1 MGKLSAA
8 GIAGAVLLASSMTAN
23 VSANEG
29 LYLGGS
35 VTGYYLDSERFVG
48 GGEEAYV
55 AAVNLGYR
63 FTESWALEAG
73 YGTEIG
79 GNAIDTIKL
88 DALYWLG
95 ENSKGWNPYI
105 VAGVTHYELNDSDYN
120 FSAVNQEYTEQL
132 SLGLGLSKMFDRQW
146 EFRSDVR
153 ALHKVSDSQDGV
165 DDLAVNLAL
174 NYYFNPPKP
183 VVAAEPTPEPVVI
196 APPPPPAPEAEAEP
210 EVRTITV
217 RLNVEFEFDKATVRA
232 IYGDELEAIANAM
245 KAHED
250 IDLVLEGHTDSMGSD
265 EYNQGL
271 SERRVIA
278 VEAKLAEM
286 YGIDPE
292 RISTVGYGEARPIA
306 DNDTKEG
313 RARNRRVIGELSYT
327 EVFSD

>member
-1 MGKLSAA
+1 MGKLSTI
-8 GIAGAVLLASSMTAN
+8 GIAGAVVLASSMAGTVN
-23 VSANEG
+23 ANEG

-55 AAVNLGYR
+55 GAINLGYR
-63 FTESWALEAG
+63 FANSWALEGG

-120 FSAVNQEYTEQL
+120 FSQVNQEYTEQL
-132 SLGLGLSKMFDRQW
+132 SLGLGLSKMIDRQW

-174 NYYFNPPKP
+174 NYYFNPPQP
-183 VVAAEPTPEPVVI
+183 VVAVEPTPEPVAI
-196 APPPPPAPEAEAEP
+196 APPPPPAPEAEP

-217 RLNVEFEFDKATVRA
+217 RLNVEFEFDKAIVRA

-250 IDLVLEGHTDSMGSD
+250 IDLVLEGHTDSVGSD

-271 SERRVIA
+271 SERRVTA
-278 VEAKLAEM
+278 VEAKLADM

-327 EVFSD
+327 EVFGD

>member
-8 GIAGAVLLASSMTAN
+8 GIAGAVLLASSMTVN

-35 VTGYYLDSERFVG
+35 VAGYYLDSERFVG

-63 FTESWALEAG
+63 FTESWALETG

-120 FSAVNQEYTEQL
+120 FSEVNQEYTEQL
-132 SLGLGLSKMFDRQW
+132 SLGLGLSKMIDRQW

-196 APPPPPAPEAEAEP
+196 APPPPPAPVAEP

-250 IDLVLEGHTDSMGSD
+250 IDLVLEGHTDSKGSD
-265 EYNQGL
+265 EYNQSL

-278 VEAKLAEM
+278 VEAKLADI

-327 EVFSD
+327 EVFGD

>member
-1 MGKLSAA
+1 MSKLSTI
-8 GIAGAVLLASSMTAN
+8 GIAGAVVLASSMTGN

-35 VTGYYLDSERFVG
+35 VTGYYLDSKRFVG

-55 AAVNLGYR
+55 GGVNLGYR
-63 FTESWALEAG
+63 FANRWALEAG

-79 GNAIDTIKL
+79 GNAIDTIRL
-88 DALYWLG
+88 DALYYMN
-95 ENSKGWNPYI
+95 ENPKGWQPYV
-105 VAGVTHYELNDSDYN
+105 VAGAAHYELSDSDYT
-120 FSAVNQEYTEQL
+120 FSQVNQEYTEQL
-132 SLGLGLSKMFDRQW
+132 SLGLGLSKMLDRKW

-183 VVAAEPTPEPVVI
+183 VVAVAPAPAPVV
-196 APPPPPAPEAEAEP
+196 APPPPKPEP

-217 RLNVEFEFDKATVRA
+217 RLNVEFEFDKAIVRA
-232 IYGDELEAIANAM
+232 IYGDELEAIAKAM
-245 KAHED
+245 KAHDD
-250 IDLVLEGHTDSMGSD
+250 IDLVLEGHTDSVGTD
-265 EYNQGL
+265 VYNQGL
-271 SERRVIA
+271 SERRAAA

-286 YGIDPE
+286 YGLDPE

-306 DNDTKEG
+306 DNNTEDG
-313 RARNRRVIGELSYT
+313 RARNRRVIGEVSYR
-327 EVFSD
+327 EVLGD

>member
-1 MGKLSAA
+1 MGKLNTIGVVGAA
-8 GIAGAVLLASSMTAN
+8 LLASTLTAN

-55 AAVNLGYR
+55 AGVNLGYR
-63 FTESWALEAG
+63 FADNWALEAG

-79 GNAIDTIKL
+79 GNAIDTIRL
-88 DALYWLG
+88 DALYWFA
-95 ENSKGWNPYI
+95 ENAKGWRPYVVGG
-105 VAGVTHYELNDSDYN
+105 VAHYELNDSDYN
-120 FSAVNQEYTEQL
+120 FNQVNQEYTEQL
-132 SLGLGLSKMFDRQW
+132 SLGMGLSKMFDAHW

-153 ALHKVSDSQDGV
+153 VLHKISDSQGGV
-165 DDLAVNLAL
+165 DDAALNVAL
-174 NYYFNPPKP
+174 NYYFSSPSP
-183 VVAAEPTPEPVVI
+183 VASVAAEPAVAEPI
-196 APPPPPAPEAEAEP
+196 APPPAPEKEV

-217 RLNVEFEFDKATVRA
+217 RLNVEFEFDKAVVRA

-250 IDLVLEGHTDSMGSD
+250 IDLVLEGHTDAVGSD
-265 EYNQGL
+265 DYNQSL

-286 YGIDPE
+286 YGLDPA
-292 RISTVGYGEARPIA
+292 RVSTVGYGEARPIA
-306 DNDTKEG
+306 DNSTKEG
-313 RARNRRVIGELSYT
+313 RARNRRVIGELSYS
-327 EVFSD
+327 EVFGD

>member
-1 MGKLSAA
+1 MSKLSTI
-8 GIAGAVLLASSMTAN
+8 GIAGAVVLASSMTGN
-23 VSANEG
+23 VNANEG

-48 GGEEAYV
+48 GGEESYV
-55 AAVNLGYR
+55 GGVNLGYR
-63 FTESWALEAG
+63 LANNWALEAG

-79 GNAIDTIKL
+79 GNAIDTIRL
-88 DALYWLG
+88 DALYFFD
-95 ENSKGWNPYI
+95 ENTKGWQPYI
-105 VAGVTHYELNDSDYN
+105 VAGVAHYELNDSDYH
-120 FSAVNQEYTEQL
+120 FSEVNQEYTEQL
-132 SLGLGLSKMFDRQW
+132 SLGLGLSKMLDRQW

-174 NYYFNPPKP
+174 NYYFNPPKQ
-183 VVAAEPTPEPVVI
+183 VVAVEPTPEPVVI
-196 APPPPPAPEAEAEP
+196 APPPPASEAEP

-217 RLNVEFEFDKATVRA
+217 RLNVEFEFDKAAVRA

-245 KAHED
+245 KAHDD
-250 IDLVLEGHTDSMGSD
+250 IDLVLEGHTDSLGTD

-271 SERRVIA
+271 SERRVTA
-278 VEAKLAEM
+278 VEAKLADM

-327 EVFSD
+327 EVFGD

>member
-1 MGKLSAA
+1 MGKLSTV
-8 GIAGAVLLASSMTAN
+8 GIAGAVILASSMTGN

-55 AAVNLGYR
+55 GGVNLGYR
-63 FTESWALEAG
+63 FTDSWALEAG

-79 GNAIDTIKL
+79 GNAIDTIRL
-88 DALYWLG
+88 DALYFLS
-95 ENSKGWNPYI
+95 ENTKGWQPYI
-105 VAGVTHYELNDSDYN
+105 VAGVAHYELNDSDYN
-120 FSAVNQEYTEQL
+120 FSEVNQEYTEQL
-132 SLGLGLSKMFDRQW
+132 SLGMGLSRMIDSQW

-183 VVAAEPTPEPVVI
+183 VVAAEPTPEPI
-196 APPPPPAPEAEAEP
+196 AIVPPPPAPEAEP

-250 IDLVLEGHTDSMGSD
+250 IDLMLEGHTDSVGAD

-327 EVFSD
+327 EVFGD

>member
-1 MGKLSAA
+1 MGKLSTI
-8 GIAGAVLLASSMTAN
+8 GMTGAVLLASSLTGN
-23 VSANEG
+23 VSASEG

-35 VTGYYLDSERFVG
+35 VTGYYLDSERFVR

-55 AAVNLGYR
+55 AGVNLGYR
-63 FTESWALEAG
+63 FMDSWALEAG

-79 GNAIDTIKL
+79 GNAIDTIRL
-88 DALYWLG
+88 DALYFLN
-95 ENSKGWNPYI
+95 ENTKGWQPYI
-105 VAGVTHYELNDSDYN
+105 VAGVAHYELNDSDYT
-120 FSAVNQEYTEQL
+120 FSEVNQEYTEQL
-132 SLGLGLSKMFDRQW
+132 SLGLGLSKMLDSQW

-183 VVAAEPTPEPVVI
+183 VVAVEPTPEPIVI
-196 APPPPPAPEAEAEP
+196 APPPPPAPEAEP

-217 RLNVEFEFDKATVRA
+217 RLNVEFEFDKAVVRA

-245 KAHED
+245 KAHDD
-250 IDLVLEGHTDSMGSD
+250 IDLVLEGHTDSMGPD
-265 EYNQGL
+265 EYNQNL
-271 SERRVIA
+271 SERRVTA

-292 RISTVGYGEARPIA
+292 RVSTVGYGEARPIA
-306 DNDTKEG
+306 DNSSKEG
-313 RARNRRVIGELSYT
+313 RARNRRVIGELSYS
-327 EVFSD
+327 EVFVD

>member
-1 MGKLSAA
+1 MGKLSAI
-8 GIAGAVLLASSMTAN
+8 GMTGAVLLASSLTGN
-23 VSANEG
+23 VSASEG

-35 VTGYYLDSERFVG
+35 VTGYYLDSERFVR

-55 AAVNLGYR
+55 AGVNLGYR
-63 FTESWALEAG
+63 FMDSWALEAG

-79 GNAIDTIKL
+79 GNAIDTIRL
-88 DALYWLG
+88 DALYFLN
-95 ENSKGWNPYI
+95 ENTKGWQPYI
-105 VAGVTHYELNDSDYN
+105 VAGVAHYELNDSDYT
-120 FSAVNQEYTEQL
+120 FSEVNQEYTEQL
-132 SLGLGLSKMFDRQW
+132 SLGLGLSKMLDSQW

-183 VVAAEPTPEPVVI
+183 IVAVEPTPEPIVI
-196 APPPPPAPEAEAEP
+196 APPPPPAPEAEP

-217 RLNVEFEFDKATVRA
+217 RLNVEFEFDKAVVRA

-245 KAHED
+245 KAHDD
-250 IDLVLEGHTDSMGSD
+250 IDLVLEGHTDSMGPD
-265 EYNQGL
+265 EYNQNL
-271 SERRVIA
+271 SERRVTA

-292 RISTVGYGEARPIA
+292 RVSTVGYGEARPIA
-306 DNDTKEG
+306 DNSSKEG
-313 RARNRRVIGELSYT
+313 RARNRRVIGELSYS
-327 EVFSD
+327 EVFVD

>member
-1 MGKLSAA
+1 MSKLSTV
-8 GIAGAVLLASSMTAN
+8 GIAGAVVLASSMAGN
-23 VSANEG
+23 VNANEG

-55 AAVNLGYR
+55 GGVNLGYR
-63 FTESWALEAG
+63 FANSWALEAG

-79 GNAIDTIKL
+79 GNAIDTL
-88 DALYWLG
+88 RLNSLYFFN
-95 ENSKGWNPYI
+95 ENTKGWHPYV
-105 VAGVTHYELNDSDYN
+105 VAGVAHYELNDSDYN
-120 FSAVNQEYTEQL
+120 FSQVNQEYTEQL
-132 SLGLGLSKMFDRQW
+132 SLGLGLSKMLDRQW

-153 ALHKVSDSQDGV
+153 ALHKVSDSQGGV
-165 DDLAVNLAL
+165 DDLAVNMAL

-183 VVAAEPTPEPVVI
+183 VAAIEPAPAPVVI
-196 APPPPPAPEAEAEP
+196 TPPPPPAPEAEP

-217 RLNVEFEFDKATVRA
+217 RLNVEFEFDKAVVRA

-250 IDLVLEGHTDSMGSD
+250 IDLVLEGHTDSIGGD

-271 SERRVIA
+271 SERRVAA
-278 VEAKLAEM
+278 VEAKLAEI
-286 YGIDPE
+286 YGINPE

-306 DNDTKEG
+306 DNNTKEG

-327 EVFSD
+327 EVFGD